1 MLLENEIL
9 KAKVGIMQQM
19 AVTDLQVIKGNIM
32 AMNRFLP

>member
-19 AVTDLQVIKGNIM
+19 AVTDL
-32 AMNRFLP
+32 